1 MRRSRGLSFYR
12 RKKTISS
19 GLVKEIFSWIFGIA
33 ISVLLAFIIVYS
45 VGMTTSVIGV
55 SMEPELYSGQ
65 TIFVN
70 RFIYRVAS
78 PKRDDV
84 IVFLPNGNQN
94 SHYYVKRVVA
104 VPGDT
109 VQIMGGILYVNG
121 EAADDAEQY
130 DKMAEPGI
138 AENEIKLQS
147 GEYFVLG
154 DNRNNSSDSREPSV
168 GNIQR
173 EDIIGRAWLR
183 IWPFDKFGILKHQ

>member
-154 DNRNNSSDSREPSV
+154 DNRNNSEDSRSA
-168 GNIQR
+168 NIGVVN
-173 EDIIGRAWLR
+173 EKDIIGKAWFHLMSSEV
-183 IWPFDKFGILKHQ
+183 GIGFIK